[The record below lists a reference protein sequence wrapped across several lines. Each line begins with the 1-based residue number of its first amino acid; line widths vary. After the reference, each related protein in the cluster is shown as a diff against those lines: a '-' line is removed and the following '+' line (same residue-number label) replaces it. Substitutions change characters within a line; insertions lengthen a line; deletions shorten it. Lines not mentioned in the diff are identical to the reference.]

1 MQNNS
6 QKKNRPVNYT
16 IKTRATT
23 SLEEQTYLQTVQD
36 TEQSR
41 EPEIQTADNN
51 LQETEDHSNQ
61 TGAVESNPTADTT
74 TEPQISTTDNTVEE
88 TVEHQDQT
96 SAEHLNNDEAS
107 NTNTERILSDH
118 PIMATGFSLPKFNG
132 SESPVI
138 WLSKLDAWQ
147 TFHNY
152 ADQKILAMLPCALE
166 GSASTWFQTLQPPCN
181 SLTTFKKQLT
191 DRFQP
196 ILYGMPLMGIRQ
208 DPSETMD
215 QYLERAER
223 ISMIHDM
230 AELYKVQAIASGLLP
245 PWRGKVL
252 SREPKSFPELRNTVS
267 KVQVELSDLPQN
279 LNHSSDHSL
288 ANLCTTLA
296 TQMTEL
302 TKSIKADISALRV
315 NSEPD
320 HSSQQRWTN
329 QHGGRPRYHNN
340 RRDMSQRSRQYER
353 EPREYESCKGCGK
366 SCPIR
371 EKCPA
376 FNTKC
381 TYCFKWHHYESV
393 CFKKQRLF
401 NKGTFTNTNPHSS
414 S

>member
-1 MQNNS
+1 M
-6 QKKNRPVNYT
+6 KKNRPINYT
-16 IKTRATT
+16 IQTRQATAAEEQSYLQIAETT
-23 SLEEQTYLQTVQD
+23 STEPEEQTATIILTA
-36 TEQSR
+36 TNSR
-41 EPEIQTADNN
+41 ESIPDSEEQITPPE
-51 LQETEDHSNQ
+51 
-61 TGAVESNPTADTT
+61 
-74 TEPQISTTDNTVEE
+74 
-88 TVEHQDQT
+88 T
-96 SAEHLNNDEAS
+96 SAEENNSTTTPGTPADEPLDTSAE
-107 NTNTERILSDH
+107 NNITEEESSEEENSENN
-118 PIMATGFSLPKFNG
+118 IMATGFSFPKFNG

-147 TFHNY
+147 QFHNY

-181 SLTTFKKQLT
+181 SLTAFKKQLT

-208 DPSETMD
+208 DTSETMD
-215 QYLERAER
+215 QYLERAEK

-252 SREPKSFPELRNTVS
+252 SREPKSFQELRNTIS

-288 ANLCTTLA
+288 AHLCTTLA

-315 NSEPD
+315 TSEPD
-320 HSSQQRWTN
+320 QSSQQRWTN

-340 RRDMSQRSRQYER
+340 RRDMNQRSRQYER

-366 SCPIR
+366 SCSIR

-381 TYCFKWHHYESV
+381 TYCFKWHHYENV

-401 NKGTFTNTNPHSS
+401 NNGTFTNTNSHSS